1 MGKKKFLCWMT
12 ALFFGGMLFGT
23 LFHQK
28 IDGLFREQVTAVHPQ
43 SYTEVLTQ
51 TWEIDGTLK
60 EVMTEEEFL
69 LLPKEAVQDSM
80 VYILDTVEVPYG
92 SYTVVRL
99 REVETA
105 GELDDAVKIKH
116 GLKKSDRVVTV
127 FLSTLRD
134 GERVAAEE
142 E

>member
-1 MGKKKFLCWMT
+1 MT

-43 SYTEVLTQ
+43 PYTEVITQ
-51 TWEIDGTLK
+51 LWEIDGTRK
-60 EVMTEEEFL
+60 EVLTEEEFL
-69 LLPKEAVQDSM
+69 LLPKEAVHDNM
-80 VYILDTVEVPYG
+80 VYVLDTVEVPYG

-105 GELDDAVKIKH
+105 GELEDTVKIKH
-116 GLKKSDRVVTV
+116 GLKKTDRVVTV
-127 FLSTLRD
+127 FLLSLSD